1 MSAAGPP
8 GTAGSLTARCATRT
22 IVRVRHRASIR
33 RSIRVALAG
42 VALWTALAPAQP
54 VAAPGTGA
62 GASSA
67 GSSVPASTGPLVSRS
82 ALVER
87 GADSTLRLYN
97 RPLMTFRAPMF
108 GAAPVDRA
116 EVARVRL
123 ANLLEGGGPAVVSL
137 NDVAQGTAVLVDDQ
151 FAFIV
156 THEDALLT
164 DGGGARQLADRVAE
178 ALRRVVAETREAR
191 DSTFLARAAI
201 AAAIATALF
210 LVLVVLT
217 RWVWRRVARA
227 LMDLAQRHA
236 ERLTIGGGEVIS
248 RERAIAT
255 ARQGVAVIATLA
267 LFLLAWEWL
276 SYVLGLFPY
285 TRPWSEELRSF
296 LGRAALGVLESVA
309 RSLPSL
315 VVAVLIFVVA
325 RFVDGVQRRFFD
337 RVEAGQVALAA
348 IDRDTAPAT
357 RRLATIAVWLFAV
370 AMAYPYI
377 PGSETDA
384 FKGLSVLLGLMV
396 SVGASGIV
404 GQAASGLIL
413 MYTRTYRP
421 GEFVQIAGRDGTVI
435 AMGLFTTRMR
445 TGMGEELTLP
455 NSLVMGSIVTNHSRG
470 ANSTGFVAQASVT
483 IGYDVPWRQVHA
495 MLEDAARR
503 TDGVCPAPPPRVYQT
518 ALSDF
523 YVEYRLA
530 CEVAAS
536 EPGARIAV
544 ISALNGAIQD
554 VFNEHGVQIMSPHY
568 FSDPDRPKVVP
579 PGRWHAPPARMP

>member
-1 MSAAGPP
+1 
-8 GTAGSLTARCATRT
+8 
-22 IVRVRHRASIR
+22 VRHRASIR

-42 VALWTALAPAQP
+42 VALCTALVSAQSDMPPATG
-54 VAAPGTGA
+54 VGPGT
-62 GASSA
+62 A
-67 GSSVPASTGPLVSRS
+67 GSSPAASTRPP
-82 ALVER
+82 ATAPAAPER
-87 GADSTLRLYN
+87 RTGATLSLYN
-97 RPLMTFRAPMF
+97 RPLMTFRAPML
-108 GAAPVDRA
+108 GAAPADRA
-116 EVARVRL
+116 EVARVRVT
-123 ANLLEGGGPAVVSL
+123 NLLEGGAPAVVSL
-137 NDVAQGTAVLVDDQ
+137 NDVPQGTALLVDDQ

-164 DGGGARQLADRVAE
+164 DGGGARQLAERVAE
-178 ALRRVVAETREAR
+178 ALRRVVAETRESR
-191 DSTFLARAAI
+191 DSAFLVRAAI
-201 AAAIATALF
+201 AAGIATVLF
-210 LVLVVLT
+210 LCLVVLT

-227 LMDLAQRHA
+227 LMELAQRHA

-276 SYVLGLFPY
+276 SYVLALFPY

-309 RSLPSL
+309 RSLPTL
-315 VVAVLIFVVA
+315 MVAILIFVVA

-337 RVEAGQVALAA
+337 RVEAGKVALAA

-421 GEFVQIAGRDGTVI
+421 GEFVQIGGRDGTVI
-435 AMGLFTTRMR
+435 AMGLFTTKVR

-470 ANSTGFVAQASVT
+470 ARSTGFVAQTSVT

-503 TDGVCPAPPPRVYQT
+503 TDGVCATPPPRVFQT

-544 ISALNGAIQD
+544 ISALNAAIQD

-568 FSDPDRPKVVP
+568 YSDPEQPKIVP
-579 PGRWHAPPARMP
+579 PARWHAPPARTR